1 MHRVPMHRAAPTA
14 LSLAVLCTGL
24 AACQRQPSPANEAA
38 PATTAP
44 AAPVSAAPPAASTVA
59 TARPAGAPAD
69 LDQLASRLV
78 TQNAGIKEGEVV
90 LITGQPQDA
99 ELLEDLAVN
108 VRKVG
113 AFPIVLHDSER
124 MDKRLFFD
132 VPAQYDTQTDKAG
145 LLLAGNADAV
155 ITVSDGT
162 TENLFEGA
170 DPARMAARGKAGEAV
185 AQAALAHR
193 GRTIEIGNN
202 LYPTPWRAQRYGMA
216 EADLAKAF
224 WDGVGTDYG
233 ALQAHGEQVKTAL
246 AAGDTVHVT
255 NPNGT
260 DLTLK
265 IKGRPVLV
273 SDGIVSDA
281 DRKAGGPAA
290 SAYLPAGEV
299 YTTPVPGSAQ
309 GKVVATRTFF
319 QGKQIDNLTLTVA
332 GGKVTGMTGS
342 GPGFAAYKA
351 AYDAVP
357 DARKNDVAFI
367 DLGINPNI
375 TLPANSS
382 VGTWVPAGSVTV
394 GTGNNTWAGGDNAV
408 PWSGVLFLPGSTVT
422 LDDKPVVEAGALK
435 L

>member
-1 MHRVPMHRAAPTA
+1 MQRLALTA
-14 LSLAVLCTGL
+14 LSAAVLATGL
-24 AACQRQPSPANEAA
+24 ASCQRQPSPETTPAA
-38 PATTAP
+38 PAPGAAATTAP
-44 AAPVSAAPPAASTVA
+44 PAAATTAAAQAAQAPPT
-59 TARPAGAPAD
+59 D
-69 LDQLASRLV
+69 FEQLANRVV
-78 TQNAGIKEGEVV
+78 TQTAGIKEGEIVA
-90 LITGQPQDA
+90 ITGQSQSA
-99 ELLEDLAVN
+99 ELMEDLAVN

-113 AFPIVLHDSER
+113 AFPIVLHDSDR

-132 VPAQYDTQTDKAG
+132 VPAQYDAQTDKAG
-145 LLLAGNADAV
+145 MLLAGNVDAL
-155 ITVSDGT
+155 ITVSDGG
-162 TENLFEGA
+162 TENLLEGA
-170 DPARMAARGKAGEAV
+170 DPARLAARGKAAEAV
-185 AQAALAHR
+185 TQASLAHK

-202 LYPTPWRAQRYGMA
+202 LYPTPWRAQRYGMS
-216 EADLAKAF
+216 EADLSKTF
-224 WDGVGTDYG
+224 WDGVNVDYA
-233 ALQAHGEQVKTAL
+233 ALQTHGEQVKAAL

-273 SDGIVSDA
+273 SDGVVSDA

-319 QGKQIDNLTLTVA
+319 RGKEIDNLTLEVT

-342 GPGFAAYKA
+342 GAGYADFKA
-351 AYDAVP
+351 AYDAVA
-357 DARKNDVAFI
+357 DARKDVLSFI
-367 DLGINPNI
+367 DFGINPNI
-375 TLPANSS
+375 KLPANSS

-394 GTGNNTWAGGDNAV
+394 GTGNNTWAGGDNLV
-408 PWSGVLFLPGSTVT
+408 PWSNILFLSGSTVT
-422 LDDKPVVEAGALK
+422 LDDKPIVDAGTLK

>member
-1 MHRVPMHRAAPTA
+1 MQRLVLTA
-14 LSLAVLCTGL
+14 LSTAVLATGL
-24 AACQRQPSPANEAA
+24 AACQRQPSPETA
-38 PATTAP
+38 PATPPPGTP
-44 AAPVSAAPPAASTVA
+44 ATTTPPAATT
-59 TARPAGAPAD
+59 TAAVQPMQAPTD
-69 LDQLASRLV
+69 FEQLANRIV
-78 TQNAGIKEGEVV
+78 TQNAGIKAGELV
-90 LITGQPQDA
+90 LVTGQPQNA

-132 VPAQYDTQTDKAG
+132 VPAQYDTQTDKGA

-155 ITVSDGT
+155 ITLADGT

-170 DPARMAARGKAGEAV
+170 DPARLAARGKAAEAV
-185 AQAALAHR
+185 TQASLAHR

-202 LYPTPWRAQRYGMA
+202 LYPTPWRAQRYGMT
-216 EADLAKAF
+216 ETDLSKTF
-224 WDGVGTDYG
+224 WDGVNVDYG
-233 ALQAHGEQVKTAL
+233 ALQTHGEQVKAAL
-246 AAGDTVHVT
+246 TAGDTVHVT

-309 GKVVATRTFF
+309 GKVVATHTFF
-319 QGKQIDNLTLTVA
+319 RGKQIDNLTLEVT
-332 GGKVTGMTGS
+332 GGKVSGMTGS
-342 GPGFAAYKA
+342 GAGYADFKA
-351 AYDAVP
+351 AYDAIP
-357 DARKNDVAFI
+357 DARKDDLSFI
-367 DLGINPNI
+367 DFGINPSI
-375 TLPANSS
+375 KLPANST

-394 GTGNNTWAGGDNAV
+394 GTGNNTWAGGDNLV
-408 PWSGVLFLPGSTVT
+408 PWSAILFLPGSTVT
-422 LDDKPVVEAGALK
+422 LDDKPVVEAGTLK

>member
-1 MHRVPMHRAAPTA
+1 MQRLALTA
-14 LSLAVLCTGL
+14 LSAAVLATGL
-24 AACQRQPSPANEAA
+24 ASCQRQPSPETTPATPPPGA
-38 PATTAP
+38 ATTAT
-44 AAPVSAAPPAASTVA
+44 PPAATT
-59 TARPAGAPAD
+59 TAAAQPAQAPPTD
-69 LDQLASRLV
+69 FEQLANRVV
-78 TQNAGIKEGEVV
+78 TQNAGIKAGELV
-90 LITGQPQDA
+90 LITGQPQNA

-113 AFPIVLHDSER
+113 AFPVVLHGSER

-132 VPAQYDTQTDKAG
+132 VPAQYDAQTDKAA
-145 LLLAGNADAV
+145 LLLASNADAV
-155 ITVSDGT
+155 ITLSDGT
-162 TENLFEGA
+162 TEDLFEGA
-170 DPARMAARGKAGEAV
+170 DPARMAARGKAAEAV
-185 AQAALAHR
+185 NQASLTHR

-216 EADLAKAF
+216 EADLSKTF
-224 WDGVGTDYG
+224 WDGVNVDYA
-233 ALQAHGEQVKTAL
+233 ALQTHGEQVKAAL

-299 YTTPVPGSAQ
+299 YTTPVAGSAQ

-319 QGKQIDNLTLTVA
+319 RGKQIDNLTLEVT
-332 GGKVTGMTGS
+332 GGKVSAMTGS
-342 GPGFAAYKA
+342 GAGYADFKA
-351 AYDAVP
+351 AYDAIP
-357 DARKNDVAFI
+357 DTRKDDLSFI
-367 DLGINPNI
+367 DFGINPNI
-375 TLPANSS
+375 KLPANSS

-394 GTGNNTWAGGDNAV
+394 GTGNNTWAGGDNLV
-408 PWSGVLFLPGSTVT
+408 PWSSILFLPGSTVT
-422 LDDKPVVEAGALK
+422 LDDKPVVDAGTLK